1 MEKEYTIKEVSEL
14 FNITANKIRFYEAKG
29 LLLPKRN
36 EENEYRKYNIDD
48 IMKLQ
53 SIILYRSIG
62 MSVKDISE
70 IFNNS
75 QKSNLLN
82 HFTMQWELINN
93 QIDKLSAIRNA
104 IGEIIDMIYENRNA
118 DMEKEILNSIKSTY
132 ELNEIKNNWKDKW
145 DFDGWADVY
154 DNFVHN
160 DKSKLNMYKNYDE
173 VLDTV
178 HRIACENLS
187 KDAEVLEIGVG
198 TGNLAHKFI
207 DDGINIIGI
216 DQSRK
221 MMDKAKEKY
230 PNLKV
235 RIGEFLKIPFNDKK
249 FDVIVSTYAFHHLND
264 DEKAVAAKEMLRVL
278 KEHGKIV
285 IGDLMFD
292 NKKSEQAI
300 RSMLTKEQSE
310 EVDDEFF
317 SHIDYLKEVFNKLGK
332 NIKKTKI
339 DEINWIIEIE

>member
-1 MEKEYTIKEVSEL
+1 
-14 FNITANKIRFYEAKG
+14 
-29 LLLPKRN
+29 
-36 EENEYRKYNIDD
+36 
-48 IMKLQ
+48 
-53 SIILYRSIG
+53 
-62 MSVKDISE
+62 
-70 IFNNS
+70 
-75 QKSNLLN
+75 
-82 HFTMQWELINN
+82 
-93 QIDKLSAIRNA
+93 
-104 IGEIIDMIYENRNA
+104 
-118 DMEKEILNSIKSTY
+118 
-132 ELNEIKNNWKDKW
+132 
-145 DFDGWADVY
+145 
-154 DNFVHN
+154 
-160 DKSKLNMYKNYDE
+160 MYKNYDE